1 MVSMQSS
8 PFGGETRTRV
18 LIALGLLDTSY
29 PRELSR
35 LLDAPVSGV
44 RKALRSLELDGLVA
58 GRLVGRTRLVTLSPA
73 YFAAREL
80 RAYLQR
86 LATAESELSDRVR
99 KLRRRPRRADKPR

>member
-1 MVSMQSS
+1 MVSLRSS

-18 LIALGLLDTSY
+18 LIALALLDTSY

-44 RKALRSLELDGLVA
+44 RKALKSLELDGLVA
-58 GRLVGRTRLVTLSPA
+58 GRLAGRTRLMSISPS
-73 YFAAREL
+73 YFAVREL

-86 LATAESELSDRVR
+86 LAAAEPELLERVR
-99 KLRRRPRRADKPR
+99 TLRRRPRRTGKPA